1 MLAEWNAECGADAP
15 MLVVPWNDPATGAH
29 FVDLRAD
36 PYELA
41 EIGEAEHAPALG
53 RALRSLNAQRSPFL
67 TAKCDTWSMTW
78 ETHSEELATLGLE
91 AARAPEESA
100 FGFGSYIDLV
110 FRERSIFAS
119 AHQHQE
125 KLDRIVRRGARLE
138 HDDAKLEC
146 VMRPAMLDFSATL
159 EGFAFSV
166 YVVAIGP
173 DEETAVR
180 RWEAAL
186 DDVVKLL
193 RNRELEPARGSATI
207 DAVMGHADTD

>member
-1 MLAEWNAECGADAP
+1 MLAEWNAECSADDP
-15 MLVVPWNDPATGAH
+15 MLVVPWNDPGSGAH

-36 PYELA
+36 PYEVA
-41 EIGEAEHAPALG
+41 EISEAEHTPALG

-67 TAKCDTWSMTW
+67 TAKCDTWSM
-78 ETHSEELATLGLE
+78 SEESHSAELAMMSLE
-91 AARAPEESA
+91 IGHGAEDAA
-100 FGFGSYIDLV
+100 FGFACYIDLV

-125 KLDRIVRRGARLE
+125 KLDRIVRRAARLE
-138 HDDAKLEC
+138 HEDAKLEC
-146 VMRPAMLDFSATL
+146 ILRPAMLDFSATL

-166 YVVAIGP
+166 YL
-173 DEETAVR
+173 TAVGSDEATALT

-207 DAVMGHADTD
+207 DAVMGHAETD